1 MSSKMMEPAMRVEVG
16 DKDLTVDCET
26 LAPMLGVQP
35 SDIPGLL
42 RIKAITSLCEKGI
55 DEHEGE
61 FRLTF
66 FFKGRRARILVG
78 PSGTVLGRSVIDFG
92 DRPLPPALRRDRT

>member
-1 MSSKMMEPAMRVEVG
+1 MSGKIAERAMRVEVG
-16 DKDLTVDCET
+16 DKDLTVDCRT

-42 RIKAITSLCEKGI
+42 RTKAITSLCEKGT
-55 DEHEGE
+55 DENEGE

-78 PSGTVLGRSVIDFG
+78 PSGKVTGRSVINFG